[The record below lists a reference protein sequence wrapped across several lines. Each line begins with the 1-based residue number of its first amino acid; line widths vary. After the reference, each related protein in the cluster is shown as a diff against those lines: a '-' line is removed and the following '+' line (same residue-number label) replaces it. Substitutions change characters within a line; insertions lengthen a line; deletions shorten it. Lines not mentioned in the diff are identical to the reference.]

1 MARASTSATIA
12 GAVRATRASGRRKQ
26 LLDAAVSVMER
37 TGFHQMSMQALADEA
52 EVSVGLIYKYF
63 DSKEQILLEAIVGI
77 LESMGEKIAPAMEAA
92 GDDPVDR
99 LAAGFSTYIRIIDT
113 YRDTVTLTYR
123 ESRTLDADGRRRIM
137 DLEIATAQP
146 LRMAIEDGIARGLM
160 NDVDVDLMVYDMVM
174 LAHSWA
180 LKHWHFGTLYT
191 LEVYIRKQM
200 RFAFNNLLA
209 ESARD
214 TYRHHFHL
222 EKQ

>member
-1 MARASTSATIA
+1 MSRTSTSSIA
-12 GAVRATRASGRRKQ
+12 HAVRETRASGRRKQ
-26 LLDAAVSVMER
+26 LLDAAVAVMER

-63 DSKEQILLEAIVGI
+63 DSKEQILLESIVGI
-77 LESMGEKIAPAMEAA
+77 LESMRERIAPAMEAA
-92 GDDPVDR
+92 GSDPVDR

-113 YRDTVTLTYR
+113 NRDTVTLTYR
-123 ESRTLDADGRRRIM
+123 ESRTLDAEGRRQIM
-137 DLEIATAQP
+137 DLEIATAEP
-146 LRMAIEDGIARGLM
+146 LREAIEEGISQGLM

-180 LKHWHFGTLYT
+180 LKYWHFGKLYP
-191 LEVYIRKQM
+191 LETYIRKQL

-214 TYRHHFHL
+214 TYSHLFHL